1 MKIIPIKSIIII
13 LMISLLF
20 SACVTKTPEETN
32 EQALPVR
39 IDTVK
44 IEDIQAIIRSS
55 GRLFPGSEQRLS
67 FKTGGVI
74 NKIYVSEGEEV
85 NSGQLLAELKV
96 DEFNALVRQASEAVA
111 KTDRDFKRVSNLYRD
126 TVASLEQYENALTA
140 LKLAESQLEIAKFN
154 LQYSSIRAPGQ
165 GKILKKLAEPN
176 EMIAPGYPVF
186 LFGGTSGTWLLKVN
200 VIDREVVMINTGDDA
215 VVSFDAHPGRIFPGR
230 VSEKSAFADPYTG
243 LFEIVLEILPSGFQ
257 LVTGF
262 IGRADIYSGEKK
274 AVVSV
279 PVEALLEA
287 QGAEGL
293 VHLFVD
299 GKAVRRNI
307 EILRMEGNKI
317 LVSKGLKGGELI
329 ITEGTAFI
337 KQGNKLRIIK
347 TM

>member
-1 MKIIPIKSIIII
+1 MKKCHLKSIVFI
-13 LMISLLF
+13 LIISLLL
-20 SACVTKTPEETN
+20 SACVSKSQEETH

-44 IEDIQAIIRSS
+44 TEDIQAIIRSS

-85 NSGQLLAELKV
+85 KQGQLLAELKV
-96 DEFNALVRQASEAVA
+96 TEFKAMLSQASEAFA
-111 KTDRDFKRVSNLYRD
+111 KTERDFKRVSNLYRD
-126 TVASLEQYENALTA
+126 TVASLEQYENAFTA
-140 LKLAESQLEIAKFN
+140 LKMAQSQLEIAQFN
-154 LQYSSIRAPGQ
+154 LQYSSINAPGN
-165 GKILKKLAEPN
+165 GKILKKMAENN
-176 EMIAPGYPVF
+176 EMIAPGYPVL
-186 LFGGTSGTWLLKVN
+186 LFGGTTGTWLLKVN
-200 VIDREVVMINTGDDA
+200 VTDREVVMIKTGDDA
-215 VVSFDAHPGRIFPGR
+215 FISFDAHPGSKFPGK

-243 LFEIVLEILPSGFQ
+243 LFEITLEILPSGLQ

-262 IGRADIYSGEKK
+262 IGRADIYSGEKI

-279 PVEALLEA
+279 PVEALVEA

-293 VHLFVD
+293 VHLLVE

-317 LVSKGLKGGELI
+317 LVSQGLKGGELV

-337 KQGNKLRIIK
+337 KQGNKLRIIDNL
-347 TM
+347 